1 MYLCQDTPERFSSVE
16 KLCINQGYSL
26 GKRSENTVVTEQ
38 DIWLLDTLGELM
50 PTYALADI
58 ITMGGSFSNIGGH
71 NPPLEP
77 ALFKKPIIVGHDM
90 HNFTEILT
98 QLKQNNGVIQLPI
111 ACNSISN
118 TLAETVINLLE
129 NKNAAFELGSQAHN
143 VVLNNQGAS
152 DKTLAQV
159 HDLLK

>member
-1 MYLCQDTPERFSSVE
+1 
-16 KLCINQGYSL
+16 
-26 GKRSENTVVTEQ
+26 
-38 DIWLLDTLGELM
+38 
-50 PTYALADI
+50 
-58 ITMGGSFSNIGGH
+58 
-71 NPPLEP
+71 
-77 ALFKKPIIVGHDM
+77 M

>member
-1 MYLCQDTPERFSSVE
+1 MFPNLLLVLVPRHPERFSSVE

-71 NPPLEP
+71 NPLEP
-77 ALFKKPIIVGHDM
+77 ALFKKA
-90 HNFTEILT
+90 
-98 QLKQNNGVIQLPI
+98 NN
-111 ACNSISN
+111 CWS
-118 TLAETVINLLE
+118 
-129 NKNAAFELGSQAHN
+129 
-143 VVLNNQGAS
+143 
-152 DKTLAQV
+152 
-159 HDLLK
+159 